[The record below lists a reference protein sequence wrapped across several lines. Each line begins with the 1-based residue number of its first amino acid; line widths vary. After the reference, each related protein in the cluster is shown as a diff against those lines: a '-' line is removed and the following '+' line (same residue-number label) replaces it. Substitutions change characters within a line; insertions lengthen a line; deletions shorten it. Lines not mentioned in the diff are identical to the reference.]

1 MAKTSAYQLQKADIR
16 VNSICPGLIET
27 GMTTFTFEYARQ
39 RGSAS
44 KIGQL
49 NPLGRFGVAEGIVT
63 PLILVFD
70 APDDDGAEIANAVL
84 FLASGMK
91 ALLLGRSDAH
101 SGINSDDSSYVN
113 GQNFAVDGG
122 LSASHPVVPG
132 RWA

>member
-39 RGSAS
+39 RGTAS

-63 PLILVFD
+63 PLIPVFN
-70 APDDDGAEIANAVL
+70 APDDDGPEIANAVL
-84 FLASGMK
+84 FLASGMN
-91 ALLLGRSDAH
+91 APPSWSLRCSLGNK
-101 SGINSDDSSYVN
+101 I
-113 GQNFAVDGG
+113 
-122 LSASHPVVPG
+122 
-132 RWA
+132 